1 MEFVFNA
8 IGRIKRREPSKDQQ
22 RIDAEVHQLVELLRE
37 AVSGGVAEGLGS
49 ALQNLAE
56 HGPDIERGVVA
67 WIELMEVL
75 VQAAEQRYPNGNG
88 ARKKGQVR
96 AAVHAIY
103 NDANII
109 LPGVPRDLTP
119 LVINVTID
127 WVIDAL
133 VDSVQTYGL
142 WDSSRPDHWT
152 LNGALRAAGA
162 VMLDA
167 LQPFFRLLN
176 WIYAKLHYVEP
187 LTPEVKAAVQRVKD
201 AGLIY
206 DKRTLIKPATDVLVF
221 IGQHSKQMTAGVKAF
236 FEVVAMTE
244 RLWSASGPEKKL
256 YASQVVK
263 AALKELGF
271 PIDNLLLGAI
281 ADVVIS
287 AGIESALNLFKKRAP
302 NSFKSR
308 SALPIGAVHRSYAKA

>member
-1 MEFVFNA
+1 MQFVFDV
-8 IGRIKRREPSKDQQ
+8 IGRVKRREPSETQ
-22 RIDAEVHQLVELLRE
+22 RIVDAEVHQLVELLRE
-37 AVSGGVAEGLGS
+37 AASGGVAEGLGA
-49 ALQNLAE
+49 ALKNLAE

-75 VQAAEQRYPNGNG
+75 VQAAEQRYPNGKG
-88 ARKKGQVR
+88 SRKKGQVR

-103 NDANII
+103 DDANIS

-119 LVINVTID
+119 LVINMTID

-152 LNGALRAAGA
+152 LDGALRAAGA
-162 VMLDA
+162 VVLDA

-201 AGLIY
+201 AGLVH
-206 DKRTLIKPATDVLVF
+206 DKRTLIKPATDVIVF
-221 IGQHSKQMTAGVKAF
+221 IGQHGEQMTAGVKAF

-244 RLWSASGPEKKL
+244 RLRAASGPEKKV

-263 AALKELGF
+263 AALRELGF
-271 PIDNLLLGAI
+271 PVDNVLLGAI

-302 NSFKSR
+302 NTFQSR
-308 SALPIGAVHRSYAKA
+308 SALTAGGLMRSYAKA